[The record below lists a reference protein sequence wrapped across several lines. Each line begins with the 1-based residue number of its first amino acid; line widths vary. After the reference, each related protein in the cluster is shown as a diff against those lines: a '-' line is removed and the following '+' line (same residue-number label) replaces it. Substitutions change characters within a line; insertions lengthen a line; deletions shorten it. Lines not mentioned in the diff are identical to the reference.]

1 MTYSSPFYP
10 SFYPY
15 PRYHSN
21 IYRKTNIPYNNS
33 SYLDNPKE
41 KIEKNSFSKKS
52 KNSNPSATKI
62 SNPQNKKISESSDE
76 EKPFFNLFGISLYFD
91 DILLICLIFFLYQ
104 EGVKDQN
111 LFLALILL
119 LLS

>member
-21 IYRKTNIPYNNS
+21 IYRKTNIPHSNS
-33 SYLDNPKE
+33 SYLDYKKE
-41 KIEKNSFSKKS
+41 KKEKNSFPKNPSTTS
-52 KNSNPSATKI
+52 NSNSQ
-62 SNPQNKKISESSDE
+62 SKKISESSDE

-111 LFLALILL
+111 LFPALILL